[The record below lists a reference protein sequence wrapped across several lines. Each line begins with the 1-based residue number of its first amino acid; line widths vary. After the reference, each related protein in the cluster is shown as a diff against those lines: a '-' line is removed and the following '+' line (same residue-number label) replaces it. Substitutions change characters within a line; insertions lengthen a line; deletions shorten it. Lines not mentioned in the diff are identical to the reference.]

1 MLYFFINFIVS
12 TECNRILVAL
22 SGGVDS
28 AVCASILLQEG
39 YQVEAVYVKTWEHEK
54 DVLGDC
60 PGALD
65 LRDAETVSA
74 PPDRATRILLLSVDT
89 TKLIKKYNIFAKF
102 FYWRILLH

>member
-1 MLYFFINFIVS
+1 MS

-28 AVCASILLQEG
+28 AVSASILLQEG

-74 PPDRATRILLLSVDT
+74 QLGIPFRVINLMD
-89 TKLIKKYNIFAKF
+89 
-102 FYWRILLH
+102 FYRQHVVFRWWKDMLRESRQTLTFCAIGK